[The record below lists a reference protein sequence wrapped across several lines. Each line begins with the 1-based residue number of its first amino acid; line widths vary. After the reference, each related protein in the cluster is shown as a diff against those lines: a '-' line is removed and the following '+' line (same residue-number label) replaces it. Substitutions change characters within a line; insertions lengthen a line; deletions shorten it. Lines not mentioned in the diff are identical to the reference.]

1 MLRIFK
7 LGSLE
12 HGISPTEE
20 SIKKLQ
26 EMLKDTNFKDII
38 WGPDIE
44 VELVPETAEEV
55 LALAKLHEKL

>member
-12 HGISPTEE
+12 HGVAPTED
-20 SIKKLQ
+20 SIKRLEQ
-26 EMLKDTNFKDII
+26 LLKSGATDII

-44 VELVPETAEEV
+44 VELVPENAEEV

>member
-12 HGISPTEE
+12 HGISPTKEAVEQLAE
-20 SIKKLQ
+20 S
-26 EMLKDTNFKDII
+26 LKAGVTDII